1 MKVLNSLTEKEK
13 SELKTGI
20 IEVTGKAMNRTALG
34 VVDAMIQLYPKATFE
49 ELKKMLPDEINPGF
63 DKFGQANEN
72 GKKYDSL
79 FKPNG
84 DRLYGVIQSGSIRE
98 ECENRNLILSKS
110 HYTGEGE
117 TFKTSDGIEVLVSYK
132 WESKDAVTGES
143 DIENLINHVS
153 QYGVVVT
160 KVEKKEAFNKGEY
173 NLEIINPILFK
184 RITNPEEKKKFPWW
198 IIILAL
204 LLLGILA
211 YFLLS
216 KKSTPQVVA
225 APQVAITTPTIAPV
239 VAKSLEIQPEV
250 DTITVIKNAIAA
262 GISTENRSINFNDI
276 LFKYDS
282 DSILTESNES
292 LNEAFSFLN
301 DIPQLKVKIVGH
313 TSNEGKAKYNE
324 KLSKKRAVAVL
335 NYLVGKGISEDR
347 MNAEGKGSSEPV
359 AENDTDENKQ
369 KNRRIQF
376 IITDDGNK

>member
-13 SELKTGI
+13 TELKTGV

-34 VVDAMIQLYPKATFE
+34 VVDALMQLYPKATFE
-49 ELKKMLPDEINPGF
+49 ELKEMMPDSINTAAP
-63 DKFGQANEN
+63 KNY
-72 GKKYDSL
+72 KSL
-79 FKPNG
+79 FKPYTE
-84 DRLYGVIQSGSIRE
+84 RLYGVIQPGSIKS
-98 ECENRNLILSKS
+98 ECEAQGLDINAS
-110 HYTGEGE
+110 HFIKPEE
-117 TFKTSDGIEVLVSYK
+117 TFKTSDDVEVLVSK
-132 WESKDAVTGES
+132 SWESTDTSTSEN
-143 DIENLINHVS
+143 DLQNLINHVS

-324 KLSKKRAVAVL
+324 KLSKKRAVAVI

>member
-49 ELKKMLPDEINPGF
+49 ELKEMLPDSINTAAP
-63 DKFGQANEN
+63 KNY
-72 GKKYDSL
+72 KSL
-79 FKPNG
+79 FKPYTE
-84 DRLYGVIQSGSIRE
+84 RLYGVIQPGSIKS
-98 ECENRNLILSKS
+98 ECEAQGLDINAS
-110 HYTGEGE
+110 HFIKPEE
-117 TFKTSDGIEVLVSYK
+117 TFKTSDDVEVLVSK
-132 WESKDAVTGES
+132 SWESTDTSTSEN
-143 DIENLINHVS
+143 DLQNLINHVS

>member
-1 MKVLNSLTEKEK
+1 MKVKDSLTEKEK

-49 ELKKMLPDEINPGF
+49 ELKEMLPDSINTAAP
-63 DKFGQANEN
+63 KNY
-72 GKKYDSL
+72 KSL
-79 FKPNG
+79 FKPYTE
-84 DRLYGVIQSGSIRE
+84 RLYGVIQPGSIKT
-98 ECENRNLILSKS
+98 ECEAQGLDINAS
-110 HYTGEGE
+110 HFIKPEE
-117 TFKTSDGIEVLVSYK
+117 TFKTSDDVEVLVSK
-132 WESKDAVTGES
+132 SWESTDTSTSEN
-143 DIENLINHVS
+143 DLQNLINHVS

>member
-13 SELKTGI
+13 SELKTGV

-34 VVDAMIQLYPKATFE
+34 VVDALMQLYPKATFE
-49 ELKKMLPDEINPGF
+49 ELKKMLPDTINVAAP
-63 DKFGQANEN
+63 KNY
-72 GKKYDSL
+72 KSL
-79 FKPNG
+79 FKPYTE
-84 DRLYGVIQSGSIRE
+84 RLYGVIQPGSIRT
-98 ECENRNLILSKS
+98 ECQDQGIDINAS
-110 HYTGEGE
+110 HFTKPEE
-117 TFKTSDGIEVLVSYK
+117 TFKTSDGVEVLVSK
-132 WESKDAVTGES
+132 SWESTDTSTSEN
-143 DIENLINHVS
+143 DLQNLINHVS

-160 KVEKKEAFNKGEY
+160 KVEKKLAFNKGEY

-184 RITNPEEKKKFPWW
+184 RLTNPEEKKKFPWW
-198 IIILAL
+198 ILILAL

-216 KKSTPQVVA
+216 KKSTPQVAA

-239 VAKSLEIQPEV
+239 VAKSMEIQPEV

>member
-13 SELKTGI
+13 SELKTGV

-34 VVDAMIQLYPKATFE
+34 VVDAMMQLYPKATFE
-49 ELKKMLPDEINPGF
+49 ELKKMLPDTINVAAP
-63 DKFGQANEN
+63 KNY
-72 GKKYDSL
+72 KSL
-79 FKPNG
+79 FKPYTE
-84 DRLYGVIQSGSIRE
+84 RLYGVIQPGSIRT
-98 ECENRNLILSKS
+98 ECEAQGLDINAS
-110 HYTGEGE
+110 HFIKPEE
-117 TFKTSDGIEVLVSYK
+117 TFKTSDDVEVLVSK
-132 WESKDAVTGES
+132 SWESTDTSTSEN
-143 DIENLINHVS
+143 DLQNLINHVS

-216 KKSTPQVVA
+216 KKSTPPVVA

-250 DTITVIKNAIAA
+250 DTITLIKNAIAA

-324 KLSKKRAVAVL
+324 KLSKKRALAVL

-347 MNAEGKGSSEPV
+347 MNAEGKGSYEPV
-359 AENDTDENKQ
+359 AENDTDENKK

>member
-13 SELKTGI
+13 SELKTGV

-34 VVDAMIQLYPKATFE
+34 VVDALMQLYPKATFE
-49 ELKKMLPDEINPGF
+49 ELKKMLPDTINVAAP
-63 DKFGQANEN
+63 KNY
-72 GKKYDSL
+72 KSL
-79 FKPNG
+79 FKPYTE
-84 DRLYGVIQSGSIRE
+84 RLYGVIQPGSIRT
-98 ECENRNLILSKS
+98 ECQDQGIDINAS
-110 HYTGEGE
+110 HFTKPEE
-117 TFKTSDGIEVLVSYK
+117 TFKTSDGVEVLVSK
-132 WESKDAVTGES
+132 SWESTDTSTSEN
-143 DIENLINHVS
+143 DLQNLINHVS

-184 RITNPEEKKKFPWW
+184 RLTNPEEKKKFPWW
-198 IIILAL
+198 ILILAL

-216 KKSTPQVVA
+216 KKSTPQVAA

-239 VAKSLEIQPEV
+239 VAKSMEIQPEV

>member
-13 SELKTGI
+13 SELKTGV

-49 ELKKMLPDEINPGF
+49 ELKKMLPDTINVAAP
-63 DKFGQANEN
+63 KNY
-72 GKKYDSL
+72 KSL
-79 FKPNG
+79 FKPYTE
-84 DRLYGVIQSGSIRE
+84 RLYGVIQPGSIRT
-98 ECENRNLILSKS
+98 ECQDQGIDINAS
-110 HYTGEGE
+110 HFTKPEE
-117 TFKTSDGIEVLVSYK
+117 TFKTSDGVEVLVSK
-132 WESKDAVTGES
+132 SWESTDTSTSEN
-143 DIENLINHVS
+143 DLQNLINHVS

-184 RITNPEEKKKFPWW
+184 RLTNPEEKKKFPWW
-198 IIILAL
+198 ILILAL

-216 KKSTPQVVA
+216 KKSTPQIAA

>member
-13 SELKTGI
+13 SELKTGV

-34 VVDAMIQLYPKATFE
+34 VVDALMQLYPKATFE
-49 ELKKMLPDEINPGF
+49 ELKKMLPDTINVAAP
-63 DKFGQANEN
+63 KNY
-72 GKKYDSL
+72 KSL
-79 FKPNG
+79 FKPYTE
-84 DRLYGVIQSGSIRE
+84 RLYGVIQPGSIRT
-98 ECENRNLILSKS
+98 ECQDQGFDINAS
-110 HYTGEGE
+110 HFTKPEE
-117 TFKTSDGIEVLVSYK
+117 TFKTSDGVEVLVSK
-132 WESKDAVTGES
+132 SWESTDTSTSEN
-143 DIENLINHVS
+143 DLQNLINHVS

-184 RITNPEEKKKFPWW
+184 RLTNPEEKKKFPWW
-198 IIILAL
+198 ILILAL

-216 KKSTPQVVA
+216 KKSTPPVAA

-239 VAKSLEIQPEV
+239 VAKSMEIQPEV

-347 MNAEGKGSSEPV
+347 MNAEGKGSTEPV

>member
-13 SELKTGI
+13 SELKTGV

-49 ELKKMLPDEINPGF
+49 ELKKMLPDTINVAAP
-63 DKFGQANEN
+63 KNY
-72 GKKYDSL
+72 KSL
-79 FKPNG
+79 FKPYTE
-84 DRLYGVIQSGSIRE
+84 RLYGVIQPGSIRT
-98 ECENRNLILSKS
+98 ECQDQGIDINAS
-110 HYTGEGE
+110 HFTKPEE
-117 TFKTSDGIEVLVSYK
+117 TFKTSDGVEVLVSK
-132 WESKDAVTGES
+132 SWESTDTSTSEN
-143 DIENLINHVS
+143 DLQNLINHVS

-160 KVEKKEAFNKGEY
+160 KVEKKLAFNKGEY

-184 RITNPEEKKKFPWW
+184 RLTNPEEKKKFPWW
-198 IIILAL
+198 ILILAL

-216 KKSTPQVVA
+216 KKSTPQVAA

-239 VAKSLEIQPEV
+239 VAKSMEIQPEV

>member
-49 ELKKMLPDEINPGF
+49 ELKEMLPDSINTAAP
-63 DKFGQANEN
+63 KNY
-72 GKKYDSL
+72 KSL
-79 FKPNG
+79 FKPYTE
-84 DRLYGVIQSGSIRE
+84 RLYGVIQPGSIKT
-98 ECENRNLILSKS
+98 ECEAQGLDINAS
-110 HYTGEGE
+110 HFIKPEE
-117 TFKTSDGIEVLVSYK
+117 TFKTSDDVEVLVSK
-132 WESKDAVTGES
+132 SWESTDTSTSEN
-143 DIENLINHVS
+143 DLQNLINHVS

-250 DTITVIKNAIAA
+250 DTITVIKNAIEA

-324 KLSKKRAVAVL
+324 KLSKKRALAVL

-347 MNAEGKGSSEPV
+347 MNAEGKGSTEPV

>member
-13 SELKTGI
+13 SELKTGV

-49 ELKKMLPDEINPGF
+49 ELKEMLPDSINTAAP
-63 DKFGQANEN
+63 KNY
-72 GKKYDSL
+72 KSL
-79 FKPNG
+79 FKPYTE
-84 DRLYGVIQSGSIRE
+84 RLYGVIQPGSIKS
-98 ECENRNLILSKS
+98 ECEAQGLDINAS
-110 HYTGEGE
+110 HFIKPEE
-117 TFKTSDGIEVLVSYK
+117 TFKTSDDVEVLVSK
-132 WESKDAVTGES
+132 SWESTDTSTSEN
-143 DIENLINHVS
+143 DLQNLINHVS

-347 MNAEGKGSSEPV
+347 MNAEGKGSYEPV
-359 AENDTDENKQ
+359 AENDTDENKK

>member
-13 SELKTGI
+13 SELKTGV

-34 VVDAMIQLYPKATFE
+34 VVHAMIQLYPKATFE
-49 ELKKMLPDEINPGF
+49 ELKKMLPDTINVAAP
-63 DKFGQANEN
+63 KNY
-72 GKKYDSL
+72 KSL
-79 FKPNG
+79 FKPYTE
-84 DRLYGVIQSGSIRE
+84 RLYGVIQPGSIRT
-98 ECENRNLILSKS
+98 ECQDQGIDINAS
-110 HYTGEGE
+110 HFTKPEE
-117 TFKTSDGIEVLVSYK
+117 TFKTSDGVEVLVSK
-132 WESKDAVTGES
+132 SWESTDTSTSEN
-143 DIENLINHVS
+143 DLQNLINHVS

-184 RITNPEEKKKFPWW
+184 RLTNPEEKKKFPWW
-198 IIILAL
+198 ILILAL

-216 KKSTPQVVA
+216 KKSTPQVFV

-292 LNEAFSFLN
+292 LNEAFSFLD

-335 NYLVGKGISEDR
+335 NYLVGKGISENR

>member
-13 SELKTGI
+13 SELKTGV

-34 VVDAMIQLYPKATFE
+34 VVDALMQLYPKATFE
-49 ELKKMLPDEINPGF
+49 ELKKMLPDTINVAAP
-63 DKFGQANEN
+63 KNY
-72 GKKYDSL
+72 KSL
-79 FKPNG
+79 FKPYTE
-84 DRLYGVIQSGSIRE
+84 RLYGVIQPGSIRT
-98 ECENRNLILSKS
+98 ECQDQGFDINAS
-110 HYTGEGE
+110 HFIKPEE
-117 TFKTSDGIEVLVSYK
+117 TFKTSDGVEVLVSK
-132 WESKDAVTGES
+132 SWESTDTSTSEN
-143 DIENLINHVS
+143 DLQNLINHVS

-160 KVEKKEAFNKGEY
+160 KVEKKLAFNKGEY

-184 RITNPEEKKKFPWW
+184 RLTNPEEKKKFPLW
-198 IIILAL
+198 ILILAL

>member
-13 SELKTGI
+13 SELKTGV

-34 VVDAMIQLYPKATFE
+34 VVDALMQLYPKATFE

-184 RITNPEEKKKFPWW
+184 RLTNPEEKKKFPWW
-198 IIILAL
+198 ILILAL

-239 VAKSLEIQPEV
+239 VAKSMEIQPEV

-301 DIPQLKVKIVGH
+301 DIPKLKVKIVGH

>member
-13 SELKTGI
+13 SELKTGV

-34 VVDAMIQLYPKATFE
+34 VVDALMQLYPKATFE
-49 ELKKMLPDEINPGF
+49 ELKKMLPDTINVAAP
-63 DKFGQANEN
+63 KNY
-72 GKKYDSL
+72 KSL
-79 FKPNG
+79 FKPYTE
-84 DRLYGVIQSGSIRE
+84 RLYGVIQPGSIRT
-98 ECENRNLILSKS
+98 ECQNQGFDINAS
-110 HYTGEGE
+110 HFTKPEE
-117 TFKTSDGIEVLVSYK
+117 TFKTSDGVEVLVSK
-132 WESKDAVTGES
+132 SWESTDTSTSEN
-143 DIENLINHVS
+143 DLQNLINHVS

-160 KVEKKEAFNKGEY
+160 KVEKKLAFNKGEY

-184 RITNPEEKKKFPWW
+184 RLTNPEEKKKFPWW
-198 IIILAL
+198 ILILAL

>member
-13 SELKTGI
+13 SELKTGV

-34 VVDAMIQLYPKATFE
+34 VVDALMQLYPKATFE
-49 ELKKMLPDEINPGF
+49 ELKKMLPDTINVAAP
-63 DKFGQANEN
+63 KNY
-72 GKKYDSL
+72 KSL
-79 FKPNG
+79 FKPYTE
-84 DRLYGVIQSGSIRE
+84 RLYGVIQPGSIRT
-98 ECENRNLILSKS
+98 ECQDQGFDINAS
-110 HYTGEGE
+110 HFTKPEE
-117 TFKTSDGIEVLVSYK
+117 TFKTSDGVEVLVSK
-132 WESKDAVTGES
+132 SWESTDTSTSEN
-143 DIENLINHVS
+143 DLQNLINYVS

-184 RITNPEEKKKFPWW
+184 RLTNPEEKKKFPWW
-198 IIILAL
+198 ILILAL

-216 KKSTPQVVA
+216 KKSTPPVAA

-239 VAKSLEIQPEV
+239 VAKSMEIQPEV

-347 MNAEGKGSSEPV
+347 MNAEGKGSTEPV

>member
-13 SELKTGI
+13 SELKTGV

-34 VVDAMIQLYPKATFE
+34 VVDALMQLYPKATFE
-49 ELKKMLPDEINPGF
+49 ELKKMLPDTINVAAP
-63 DKFGQANEN
+63 KNY
-72 GKKYDSL
+72 KSL
-79 FKPNG
+79 FKPYTE
-84 DRLYGVIQSGSIRE
+84 RLYGVIQPGSIRT
-98 ECENRNLILSKS
+98 ECQDQGFDINAS
-110 HYTGEGE
+110 HFIKPEE
-117 TFKTSDGIEVLVSYK
+117 TFKTSDGVEVLVSK
-132 WESKDAVTGES
+132 SWESTDTSTSEN
-143 DIENLINHVS
+143 DLQNLINHVS

-184 RITNPEEKKKFPWW
+184 RLTNPEEKKKFPWW
-198 IIILAL
+198 ILILAL

>member
-13 SELKTGI
+13 SELKTGV

-34 VVDAMIQLYPKATFE
+34 VVDALIQLYPKATFE
-49 ELKKMLPDEINPGF
+49 ELKKMLPDTINVAAP
-63 DKFGQANEN
+63 KNY
-72 GKKYDSL
+72 KSL
-79 FKPNG
+79 FKPYTE
-84 DRLYGVIQSGSIRE
+84 RLYGVIQPGSIRT
-98 ECENRNLILSKS
+98 ECQDQGFDINAS
-110 HYTGEGE
+110 HFIKPEE
-117 TFKTSDGIEVLVSYK
+117 TFKTSDGVEVLVSK
-132 WESKDAVTGES
+132 SWESTDTSTSEN
-143 DIENLINHVS
+143 DLQNLINHVS

-184 RITNPEEKKKFPWW
+184 RLTNPEEKKKFPWW
-198 IIILAL
+198 ILILAL